1 MARAILLEVRLPPNT
16 KPSAESTDLLIKR
29 FLKECSK
36 ESLVQ
41 YLYDECAYTRRFT
54 KPSVKERLKR
64 SKYRRN
70 AQKYNE
76 EINSE
81 KLEAPKKKKKGQE
94 RQNKA
99 ASNKEVSQ

>member
-1 MARAILLEVRLPPNT
+1 MARAVLLEVKLPPNT
-16 KPSAESTDLLIKR
+16 KPSAEATDLLIKR

-64 SKYRRN
+64 SKYKRN
-70 AQKYNE
+70 AQKSNLE
-76 EINSE
+76 LNSE
-81 KLEAPKKKKKGQE
+81 TIDAPKKKKKKYQTDKNTE
-94 RQNKA
+94 NAKQ
-99 ASNKEVSQ
+99 